1 MIVLKN
7 DYLTVKINEMGAE
20 IKSVVY
26 NDQEYMWYGD
36 NKFWCRSAP
45 LMFPICSGLRDD
57 EFIYEGKTYTLH
69 KHGYARMTLFKL
81 VSASNTTA
89 TFMHA
94 SNEDTKK
101 CYPFDYE
108 LFVTYTLV
116 GKCVNVEYKI
126 NNLTDG
132 DMYFSIGAHEAY
144 LCPEGIE
151 EYDVILP
158 APETLYSSVI
168 EGNLIGKKRELIVD
182 NSDTLPL
189 KYDYFM
195 VDALVFKELK
205 ARSVIL
211 KNRNTGRGVKVY
223 FPGFDYFLI
232 WTKPGAP
239 YVCLEPWRGINDN
252 TDTDKDFKTKEG
264 IQHIKKGDTYKC
276 EHTFEI
282 IG

>member
-7 DYLTVKINEMGAE
+7 EYLTVRINEMGAE

-26 NDQEYMWYGD
+26 NEQEYMWYGD
-36 NKFWCRSAP
+36 DKFWCRSAP

-69 KHGYARMTLFKL
+69 KHGYARTTMFKL

-89 TFMHA
+89 TFMHT
-94 SNEDTKK
+94 SNEETKK

-108 LFVTYTLV
+108 LLVSYTLV

-151 EYDVILP
+151 EYDVIFP

-168 EGNLIGKKRELIVD
+168 EGNLIGKRRELIVD

-189 KYDYFM
+189 KYDYFK

-211 KNRNTGRGVKVY
+211 KNRNTGRGVKVH

-232 WTKPGAP
+232 WTKPDAP

-252 TDTDKDFKTKEG
+252 TDTNKDFKTKEG
-264 IQHIKKGDTYKC
+264 IQHIKKGETYKC